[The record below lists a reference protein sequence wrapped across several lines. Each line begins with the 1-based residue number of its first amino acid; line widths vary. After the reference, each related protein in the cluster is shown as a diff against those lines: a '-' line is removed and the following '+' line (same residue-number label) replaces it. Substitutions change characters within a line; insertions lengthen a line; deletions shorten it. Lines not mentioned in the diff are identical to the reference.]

1 MQKFKKINL
10 KLPAR
15 ASVWYLGTNA
25 AAKVVGFLI
34 TPFFT
39 RMISG
44 QAYGEITLYLTLL
57 GIASVGCSAVNTGS
71 AMFTGIKRWEKDS
84 GSFLKSSLVVSLGFS
99 LAFCLLLFTFHS
111 FFELKTH
118 LYIPLSLQII
128 CDGIL
133 SVHLSSAKF
142 SYHYKEVTL
151 ITVLNSII
159 PPIATLSLL
168 KLANGRFRVRIYV
181 LLAIS
186 LFLAIYSLVKILK
199 KEGQANKEIAI
210 AHLKT
215 SLPLLPHTLS
225 NALSGQ
231 ADKLIITV
239 YLGAAALAK
248 YAVIHS
254 LGIVLQFAVGAVGF
268 ALGPWII
275 RRLENRDYK
284 EVSGLTTILLSA
296 FSALSLCLI
305 ALAPEAMK
313 ILAPKEYLDAFPAL
327 LPIALSTPLVL
338 LSSVIT
344 TCLIH
349 FGKGKETATLS
360 VFSAIFS
367 LLLNFTL
374 IGKLGY
380 LGAGLAILLSQ
391 LTSTLIG
398 LVFLL
403 KTKLGEELSTGVL
416 FKIVIPTSLIGLLLF
431 FLFEFPAL
439 RVLALII
446 PAIILLRDFYSLRQK
461 IVE

>member
-1 MQKFKKINL
+1 LQRLKNINL
-10 KLPAR
+10 KIPAR
-15 ASVWYLGTNA
+15 ASLWYLGTNA
-25 AAKVVGFLI
+25 VAKAVGFII

-44 QAYGEITLYLTLL
+44 QAYGELTLYLTLL

-71 AMFTGIKRWEKDS
+71 AMYKGIKDRDKDKW
-84 GSFLKSSLVVSLGFS
+84 GFLKSSLLVSILFS
-99 LAFCLLLFTFHS
+99 LAFCLLLFAFRP
-111 FFELKTH
+111 FFKLKPH

-128 CDGIL
+128 CDGIIA
-133 SVHLSSAKF
+133 VHLSHEKF
-142 SYHYKEVTL
+142 CYHYKEVTL

-159 PPIATLSLL
+159 PPIATLLL
-168 KLANGRFRVRIYV
+168 LRLVNGRFRVRIYL

-186 LFLAIYSLVKILK
+186 LFLAIYSLCKILCK
-199 KEGQANKEIAI
+199 KGKLTKEVTK

-215 SLPLLPHTLS
+215 SIPLLPHTIS

-231 ADKLIITV
+231 ADKLIITA
-239 YLGAAALAK
+239 YLGASSLAK

-254 LGIVLQFAVGAVGF
+254 LGVGLQFAVGAIGF

-275 RRLENRDYK
+275 RRLKKMEYK
-284 EVSGLTTILLSA
+284 EVSAITGVLLSV

-313 ILAPKEYLDAFPAL
+313 ILAPREYLDAFPAL

-338 LSSVIT
+338 LSSVTT

-349 FGKGKETATLS
+349 FGKGKENALLS
-360 VFSAIFS
+360 VVSAILGLILNFS
-367 LLLNFTL
+367 L
-374 IGKLGY
+374 IKKLGY

-391 LTSTLIG
+391 LFYSIMGLA
-398 LVFLL
+398 LVF
-403 KTKLGEELSTGVL
+403 KTDLGDELSLITL
-416 FKIVIPTSLIGLLLF
+416 AKNILLTSSVGLLLF

-439 RVLALII
+439 RVLALIL
-446 PAIILLRDFYSLRQK
+446 PAIILLRNFYSLKGK